1 MSLAAVMM
9 GEARVRAGGTR
20 NGGEKYLSY
29 RCALL
34 KEFSKCAQGA
44 CSVPG
49 AMLDAG
55 DTKISFLS
63 IRN

>member
-20 NGGEKYLSY
+20 NGGEKCLSY

-34 KEFSKCAQGA
+34 KEFSKCARCHARCRGYKDII
-44 CSVPG
+44 SVH
-49 AMLDAG
+49 
-55 DTKISFLS
+55 
-63 IRN
+63 